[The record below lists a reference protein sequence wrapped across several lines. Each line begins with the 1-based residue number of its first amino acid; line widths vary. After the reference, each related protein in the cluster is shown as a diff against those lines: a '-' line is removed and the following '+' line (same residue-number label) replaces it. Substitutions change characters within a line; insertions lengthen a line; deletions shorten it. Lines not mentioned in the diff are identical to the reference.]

1 MIVGLIATGVYIRA
15 AGNYRHVPLPAGN
28 IPVPHARTLPW
39 NPDSAFAAEVRRE
52 WAAKPLRD
60 WAARGKDDVPRVAL
74 ARLLTRDRLPEVNA
88 YLLTLRP
95 RGVAG
100 TKWALNPAG
109 DYDFS
114 VTVFTTVLWLFGDD
128 TTALYPATRDH
139 LVSILLT
146 EDGGAFRTSAPRT
159 FGLVKETE
167 NHILMTESSRYL
179 KNRWLRAHGNTAP
192 RHDNLANGMEARL
205 LALLA
210 ETAASG
216 LHEFNSQPYIAYTL
230 TALLNLEAFASAPVR
245 AAARDLLDTLNWSYA
260 LGSYGLRHHAP
271 FRRSYGYASVPSLT
285 FGYQTVFMHAWLSYA
300 PVRFSPPEIPG
311 LTGNHAIIATSLP
324 YRPPDAV
331 VRLLSEKSPGTF
343 VRLGH
348 GPGATPEIY
357 SAGPGFLLGAGGAH
371 RGEASMIAARPT
383 VLLLDDHAADLAEVF
398 HLAGPGADFRRW
410 NNTGVHAQFAC
421 AAGPVHV
428 PARFTA
434 LRELG
439 PWRLY
444 AAAPGLFVAVYSTT
458 TLGLLVVFP
467 QPAAGDLLDAVLAAN
482 PDEAALRRSF
492 VFPGG
497 RVLAYDVTSPPD
509 RWVMIADSGQPLDR
523 DFDRW
528 PLIAGQLP

>member
-1 MIVGLIATGVYIRA
+1 MLVGLGATCVYIYG

-28 IPVPHARTLPW
+28 IPVPRGRTLPW
-39 NPDSAFAAEVRRE
+39 NADSAFAAEVRRE

-60 WAARGKDDVPRVAL
+60 WATRGKDDVPRVAL
-74 ARLLTRDRLPEVNA
+74 ARLLTRERLPEVNA
-88 YLLTLRP
+88 YLLGLRP
-95 RGVAG
+95 RGAAG
-100 TKWALNPAG
+100 SKWALNPGG

-114 VTVFTTVLWLFGDD
+114 VTVFTTVLWLCGDD
-128 TTALYPATRDH
+128 ATALYPATREH
-139 LVSILLT
+139 LVRVLLT
-146 EDGGAFRTSAPRT
+146 EDGGAFSTSAPRT
-159 FGLVKETE
+159 LGLSKETE
-167 NHILMTESSRYL
+167 NHILMTEGSRYL
-179 KNRWLRAHGNTAP
+179 KNRWLHAHGDTAP
-192 RHDNLANGMEARL
+192 RHDNLANGMETRL

-216 LHEFNSQPYIAYTL
+216 LHEFNSQPYVAYTL

-245 AAARDLLDTLNWSYA
+245 AAARDLLDYLNWSYA
-260 LGSYGLRHHAP
+260 LGSYGLRHYPP
-271 FRRSYGYASVPSLT
+271 FRRSYGYASAPSLT
-285 FGYQTVFMHAWLSYA
+285 FGYQTVFIHAWLSYA
-300 PVRFSPPEIPG
+300 PGPFNPPAIPG
-311 LTGNHAIIATSLP
+311 LTGNHALIATSLP
-324 YRPPDAV
+324 YRPPDAA

-357 SAGPGFLLGAGGAH
+357 SAGPGFLLSAGGVH

-383 VLLLDDHAADLAEVF
+383 VLLLNDRAADLAEVF
-398 HLAGPGADFRRW
+398 HLAGPGPDFRRW

-434 LRELG
+434 HGARG
-439 PWRLY
+439 PWRLF
-444 AAAPGLFVAVYSTT
+444 AAGSGLSVAVYSTP
-458 TLGLLVVFP
+458 TLGLLAVFP
-467 QPAAGDLLDAVLAAN
+467 RPAADDLLAAVLATN
-482 PDEAALRRSF
+482 PDEAALRRTF

-497 RVLAYDVTSPPD
+497 RTLTYDVSSPPD

-528 PLIAGQLP
+528 PLIDGRL